1 MIKMALTNILLKTSP
16 SHRKRRV
23 TRKTK
28 DTGKWCD
35 FHKIPW
41 HNTDECHSKKSLVV
55 EIKEK
60 ELNPDSE
67 SDSEN
72 NWKKTDHRRRP
83 HCYCCDHNNS
93 TRRTNRS

>member
-1 MIKMALTNILLKTSP
+1 MKN
-16 SHRKRRV
+16 
-23 TRKTK
+23 

-41 HNTDECHSKKSLVV
+41 HNTDECCSKQSLMF

-60 ELNPDSE
+60 EPNPDLE

-72 NWKKTDHRRRP
+72 NGIK
-83 HCYCCDHNNS
+83 
-93 TRRTNRS
+93 